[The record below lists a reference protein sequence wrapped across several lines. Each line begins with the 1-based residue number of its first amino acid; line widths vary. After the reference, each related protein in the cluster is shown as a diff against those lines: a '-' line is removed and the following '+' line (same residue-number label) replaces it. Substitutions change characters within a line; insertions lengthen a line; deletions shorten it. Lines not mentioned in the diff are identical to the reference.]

1 MAQGSFAAQVSD
13 WVKATKQRQ
22 EAVYKESAQRVVAVM
37 QTPKGAGGNLR
48 VDTGFLRASLVAT
61 TSASMPPFRENPGG
75 GAKVS
80 YDPMQINLVIAGA
93 DIETPITV
101 VYTAN
106 YARHREYG
114 ARGQAP
120 DRFVA
125 LAAQQWGR
133 IVNEVCAEA
142 KARAGG

>member
-1 MAQGSFAAQVSD
+1 MAQGSFAAQVSA
-13 WVKATKQRQ
+13 WVAETKQRQ

-37 QTPKGAGGNLR
+37 QTPRGAGGFMR

-61 TSASMPPFRENPGG
+61 TSAALPPTIEKPDGDGKF
-75 GAKVS
+75 S
-80 YDPMQINLVIAGA
+80 YDAGQISLVIAGA
-93 DIETPITV
+93 DIQTPITV

-125 LAAQQWGR
+125 LAAQQWPR

-142 KARAGG
+142 QRRVGG

>member
-1 MAQGSFAAQVSD
+1 MAQGSFSGQVSR
-13 WVKATKQRQ
+13 WVAETKQRMD
-22 EAVYKESAQRVVAVM
+22 AVHRESAQRVVQVM
-37 QTPKGAGGNLR
+37 QTPRGAGGALR

-61 TSASMPPFRENPGG
+61 VGG
-75 GAKVS
+75 GLPAQTMKPDGVAAFA
-80 YDPMQINLVIAGA
+80 YDPGPINLVIAGA
-93 DIETPITV
+93 DIKDPITV

-106 YARHREYG
+106 YARIREYG

-125 LAAQQWGR
+125 LAAQQWQR

-142 KARAGG
+142 RSRAGG

>member
-1 MAQGSFAAQVSD
+1 MAQGRFAAQVSD

-37 QTPKGAGGNLR
+37 QTPRGAGGFMR

-61 TSASMPPFRENPGG
+61 TSAALPPTVEKPDGDGKF
-75 GAKVS
+75 S
-80 YDPMQINLVIAGA
+80 YDAGQISLVITGA

-133 IVNEVCAEA
+133 IVNEVCVEA
-142 KARAGG
+142 QARAGG

>member
-1 MAQGSFAAQVSD
+1 MAQGSFAAQVSA
-13 WVKATKQRQ
+13 WVAETRQRQ

-37 QTPKGAGGNLR
+37 QTPRGAGGFMR

-61 TSASMPPFRENPGG
+61 TSVALPPTIEKPEGDGKF
-75 GAKVS
+75 S
-80 YDPMQINLVIAGA
+80 YDAGQISLVIAGA
-93 DIETPITV
+93 DIQTPITV

-114 ARGQAP
+114 VKGQAP

-125 LAAQQWGR
+125 LAAQQWPR

-142 KARAGG
+142 QRRVGG